1 MAKAV
6 YRTALRPPPR
16 TPTVPPAHT
25 AGLYLSIV
33 QMRQRS
39 SSIGSCLKAIR
50 TAALA
55 EPSSAFSRTLSSV
68 TRLKALEPRAQLG
81 DARAGVRASAVLVDA
96 AERAAHQ
103 VEVGDLRVPQ
113 DGSELADALGA
124 DAVEGEVE
132 RGHLAQG

>member
-1 MAKAV
+1 MQICV
-6 YRTALRPPPR
+6 SEEQLDRELPEGHPDGRLGRALER
-16 TPTVPPAHT
+16 VLAHVEQGDPA
-25 AGLYLSIV
+25 
-33 QMRQRS
+33 
-39 SSIGSCLKAIR
+39 
-50 TAALA
+50 
-55 EPSSAFSRTLSSV
+55 
-68 TRLKALEPRAQLG
+68 ALEPRAQLG

-124 DAVEGEVE
+124 DTVEGEVE